1 MTIPQSLLLTPQ
13 DVTADR
19 DEETRA
25 AGEHH
30 MTAIVRANARK
41 ERAALERL
49 LVLEASL
56 RDIAN
61 ASAQSQAEL
70 QARID
75 KGVTDLAIMMETA
88 RRTTEDREAAL
99 REQINGALQKVRAY
113 ARDMEEALEQERLKL
128 EEVVKMEI
136 KARITTSE
144 QLKDLIGAQVGGGL
158 LGSQGAATME
168 ALRSQEYGAYSDAH
182 TGHPFPTSDLHRPL

>member
-1 MTIPQSLLLTPQ
+1 
-13 DVTADR
+13 
-19 DEETRA
+19 
-25 AGEHH
+25 

-75 KGVTDLAIMMETA
+75 KGVTDLTVIMETA
-88 RRTTEDREAAL
+88 RRLVQQRAGER
-99 REQINGALQKVRAY
+99 GAC
-113 ARDMEEALEQERLKL
+113 
-128 EEVVKMEI
+128 
-136 KARITTSE
+136 
-144 QLKDLIGAQVGGGL
+144 
-158 LGSQGAATME
+158 
-168 ALRSQEYGAYSDAH
+168 
-182 TGHPFPTSDLHRPL
+182 

>member
-1 MTIPQSLLLTPQ
+1 
-13 DVTADR
+13 
-19 DEETRA
+19 
-25 AGEHH
+25 

-144 QLKDLIGAQVGGGL
+144 QLKELIGAQVGVRI
-158 LGSQGAATME
+158 SE
-168 ALRSQEYGAYSDAH
+168 AEDSVA
-182 TGHPFPTSDLHRPL
+182 